1 MADDDDHTGSTK
13 PSRGCVSCLTA
24 IAVIAIILPIGI
36 RYARQHARLKS
47 ERQQAEWRQKW
58 FSMVKQGD
66 SRVSVLDA
74 QLLPML
80 AEDNDCIKNLK
91 ELCFAMVEITPEHAA
106 HVSRLANLR
115 SIHFYDTRG
124 ADYVLAHSRN
134 LRIEELSF
142 DSTPVSHDS
151 LRIVTE
157 LPCLKKLHFGYE
169 LGSEE
174 LVILQ
179 ALPPGV
185 AVEAGE
191 FR

>member
-1 MADDDDHTGSTK
+1 MIDNEERTGFEK
-13 PSRGCVSCLTA
+13 PSRGCASCLTA
-24 IAVIAIILPIGI
+24 IVALTVLLPLAIL
-36 RYARQHARLKS
+36 YSRQHARLES
-47 ERQQAEWRQKW
+47 ERQRAEWRQKW
-58 FSMVKQGD
+58 FSTVKQGD
-66 SRVSVLDA
+66 HKVSVLDA

-80 AEDNDCIKNLK
+80 AEDNDCVKNLK

-134 LRIEELSF
+134 LPIEELSF

-157 LPCLKKLHFGYE
+157 LPCLKKLYFGYE
-169 LGSEE
+169 LGPDE

-185 AVEAGE
+185 AVETGE
-191 FR
+191 SR

>member
-1 MADDDDHTGSTK
+1 MCLLPDRDSGIDDPSAPRDSILLPARASGVSTAA
-13 PSRGCVSCLTA
+13 SRV
-24 IAVIAIILPIGI
+24 
-36 RYARQHARLKS
+36 AR
-47 ERQQAEWRQKW
+47 KW
-58 FSMVKQGD
+58 FSTVKEGEH
-66 SRVSVLDA
+66 RVSVLDA

-106 HVSRLANLR
+106 HVARLVNVR

-124 ADYVLAHSRN
+124 ADFVLEYSRN
-134 LRIEELSF
+134 LPIEELSF
-142 DSTPVSHDS
+142 DSTPLSHDF
-151 LRIVTE
+151 LRILTE
-157 LPCLKKLHFGYE
+157 LPCLKKLYFGYE
-169 LGSEE
+169 LGPHE

-185 AVEAGE
+185 AVETGE